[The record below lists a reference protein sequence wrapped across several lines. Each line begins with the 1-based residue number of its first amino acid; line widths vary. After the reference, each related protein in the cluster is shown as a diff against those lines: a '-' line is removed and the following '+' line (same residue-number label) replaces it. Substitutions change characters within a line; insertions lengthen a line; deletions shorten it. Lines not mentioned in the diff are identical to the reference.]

1 MDGHSQLT
9 QLLNSI
15 PRTTNVSYGS
25 AFENVSDWA
34 LTHSTAYGSEI
45 ATIERFE
52 IWAKRNG
59 DMKARDLGI
68 DRIVTT
74 VDGEVWAVQNKGYD
88 AKKNADLGDVSKFV
102 LAAQGIPSV
111 TRMLLVT
118 SGPGLTA
125 NAAKAL
131 RRADSRVVVH
141 NRRWLEEACEYPT
154 SYSALLD
161 KTSKAFEVEKPFILR
176 PDQELAKAKVLRALR
191 STPETQLIMA
201 CGTGKTVMSEA
212 IANGLGA
219 KVIVFFVPSIGLMRQ
234 TIRSW
239 QRQTGVGGMRAIAVC
254 SDDTVGKNDD
264 RMAWSD
270 EDIPCEV
277 VRSPEAI
284 AEFINEH
291 TGAFQA
297 RPVVVFCTYHSEH
310 LVVRAQHEFGAPE
323 FDFAFA
329 DEAHTLVATQED
341 GGRRGELVKR
351 KDDGRKRL
359 LARSRVYA
367 TATPRLLSK
376 KAKQRLAAQGS
387 DPLDSLD
394 GSSPVFG
401 PIAHTLTF
409 GEAITLGVLSDYQV
423 SIIAVPEQKYADFI
437 HERAYVSNTKSRVL
451 DAQTFAATEAVKLA
465 HKLGDR
471 RTIAYLNR
479 KDSARSFAAALAA
492 DPELPGADAI
502 LGDMPAAQR
511 DIRINRMNR
520 DEGHIL
526 TNVRCLNEG
535 VDIPAL
541 DAVMFVDPKSSPVD
555 IGQAVGRVLRRAPG
569 KEKGHIII
577 PVAVPTDNWETGV
590 LSNEE
595 RDTAMKGPSPYKA
608 VFDILDALASHDET
622 IQHILTHLRL
632 GLGKRKNA
640 DGVEVDELPDTPE
653 ELQSFLDSI
662 VDDDGHVDK
671 GDKAT
676 AGTTASSVLGGGKV
690 VLYAPGMSD
699 DMRDQF
705 AASLRLAVVRESRNS
720 IYTWEDHLYHFLVYG
735 QGYSWTEAAEELR
748 QSRASVHGV
757 KEAA

>member
-1 MDGHSQLT
+1 
-9 QLLNSI
+9 
-15 PRTTNVSYGS
+15 
-25 AFENVSDWA
+25 
-34 LTHSTAYGSEI
+34 
-45 ATIERFE
+45 
-52 IWAKRNG
+52 
-59 DMKARDLGI
+59 
-68 DRIVTT
+68 
-74 VDGEVWAVQNKGYD
+74 
-88 AKKNADLGDVSKFV
+88 
-102 LAAQGIPSV
+102 
-111 TRMLLVT
+111 
-118 SGPGLTA
+118 
-125 NAAKAL
+125 
-131 RRADSRVVVH
+131 
-141 NRRWLEEACEYPT
+141 
-154 SYSALLD
+154 
-161 KTSKAFEVEKPFILR
+161 
-176 PDQELAKAKVLRALR
+176 
-191 STPETQLIMA
+191 
-201 CGTGKTVMSEA
+201 
-212 IANGLGA
+212 
-219 KVIVFFVPSIGLMRQ
+219 
-234 TIRSW
+234 
-239 QRQTGVGGMRAIAVC
+239 
-254 SDDTVGKNDD
+254 
-264 RMAWSD
+264 
-270 EDIPCEV
+270 
-277 VRSPEAI
+277 
-284 AEFINEH
+284 
-291 TGAFQA
+291 
-297 RPVVVFCTYHSEH
+297 
-310 LVVRAQHEFGAPE
+310 
-323 FDFAFA
+323 
-329 DEAHTLVATQED
+329 
-341 GGRRGELVKR
+341 
-351 KDDGRKRL
+351 
-359 LARSRVYA
+359 
-367 TATPRLLSK
+367 
-376 KAKQRLAAQGS
+376 
-387 DPLDSLD
+387 
-394 GSSPVFG
+394 
-401 PIAHTLTF
+401 
-409 GEAITLGVLSDYQV
+409 
-423 SIIAVPEQKYADFI
+423 
-437 HERAYVSNTKSRVL
+437 
-451 DAQTFAATEAVKLA
+451 
-465 HKLGDR
+465 
-471 RTIAYLNR
+471 
-479 KDSARSFAAALAA
+479 
-492 DPELPGADAI
+492 
-502 LGDMPAAQR
+502 MPAAQR